1 MARVLVIDDEEN
13 ILFSFRRFLEREGH
27 DVDEAHGL
35 DHVGAILDATPPDVV
50 VADVLLGGEDGM
62 HVIDLLRDRK
72 LIAPVVLISGVPSV
86 DAARRAF
93 ISGAFNYMAKPVTRD
108 MLLHAV
114 SMALRHRELEEEK
127 NRLEQERESLR
138 AHLSAIFRS
147 VPDAI
152 FMVCP
157 DQTLCRINDAAGDLL
172 GTPPENARRMSI
184 AQFAEHGI
192 GSVAEIVDKALR
204 HKSEVRL
211 RRVPLAGKG
220 GARLS
225 DVSVSPL
232 YGDAGDF
239 MGAVVVVR
247 DVTRQVGEGHETDL
261 GLIGASP
268 PMMRLYRFID
278 DLSHTDTTVLITG
291 ESGTGKE
298 LVAEALHRTGL
309 RSQGPLVKINCSAL
323 PETLLES
330 ELFGHVRGAFTG
342 AVRDRQGRFQ
352 LAHGGTIFLDE
363 IGDIAPAVQL
373 KLLRV
378 LQERE
383 FERLG
388 DTRTIRVD
396 VRVIAATN
404 RNLRELVDSGRFR
417 EDLYY
422 RLRVVELRLP
432 PLRER
437 LGDMGDLQD
446 HFVRVFN
453 ELFQRQV
460 RGLTDDAQQ
469 ALLSY
474 SWPGNV
480 RELRHA
486 VEHGFILCRGD
497 WIDVEALPPEMTRER
512 LFGPPSQQERLS
524 PVLLREALARVGGN
538 KAKAAR
544 ALGVSRQTVYRKLA
558 EYGMESEA

>member
-1 MARVLVIDDEEN
+1 M
-13 ILFSFRRFLEREGH
+13 
-27 DVDEAHGL
+27 
-35 DHVGAILDATPPDVV
+35 
-50 VADVLLGGEDGM
+50 
-62 HVIDLLRDRK
+62 
-72 LIAPVVLISGVPSV
+72 
-86 DAARRAF
+86 
-93 ISGAFNYMAKPVTRD
+93 
-108 MLLHAV
+108 
-114 SMALRHRELEEEK
+114 
-127 NRLEQERESLR
+127 
-138 AHLSAIFRS
+138 
-147 VPDAI
+147 
-152 FMVCP
+152 
-157 DQTLCRINDAAGDLL
+157 
-172 GTPPENARRMSI
+172 
-184 AQFAEHGI
+184 
-192 GSVAEIVDKALR
+192 
-204 HKSEVRL
+204 
-211 RRVPLAGKG
+211 
-220 GARLS
+220 
-225 DVSVSPL
+225 
-232 YGDAGDF
+232 
-239 MGAVVVVR
+239 
-247 DVTRQVGEGHETDL
+247 
-261 GLIGASP
+261 
-268 PMMRLYRFID
+268 
-278 DLSHTDTTVLITG
+278 
-291 ESGTGKE
+291 
-298 LVAEALHRTGL
+298 
-309 RSQGPLVKINCSAL
+309 
-323 PETLLES
+323 
-330 ELFGHVRGAFTG
+330 
-342 AVRDRQGRFQ
+342 
-352 LAHGGTIFLDE
+352 
-363 IGDIAPAVQL
+363 
-373 KLLRV
+373 

-446 HFVRVFN
+446 HFVHVFN

-460 RGLTDDAQQ
+460 RGLTEEAQQ